1 MKIQEI
7 VGVTLNTGIL
17 AVFYTGLGGIISY
30 MLSIFVDEPLDEWK
44 KEPLWYQLGT
54 VSMQLSIIGV
64 IAFWVT
70 YLIREAAPIFPIS
83 KELDHLVDTYIS
95 GLFFAYAMFLFI
107 TYLDKKIQYIY
118 HEILDKHVEKM
129 LPRKTDRKKST

>member
-1 MKIQEI
+1 MKIEEV

-17 AVFYTGLGGIISY
+17 AVFYTALGGIISY
-30 MLSIFVDEPLDEWK
+30 GLSIFVDEPLEEWK

-64 IAFWVT
+64 LAFWVT

-107 TYLDKKIQYIY
+107 TYLDTKIQYIY

-129 LPRKTDRKKST
+129 LSRKMDKKKTT